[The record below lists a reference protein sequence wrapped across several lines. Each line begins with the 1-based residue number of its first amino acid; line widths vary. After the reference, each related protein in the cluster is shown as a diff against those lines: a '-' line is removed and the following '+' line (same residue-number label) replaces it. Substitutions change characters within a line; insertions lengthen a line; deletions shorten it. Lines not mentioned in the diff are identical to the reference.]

1 MSIQRVAGCG
11 LPLFL
16 LVVSLLSVGCSGG
29 QSDGY
34 TGPRGQV
41 TGKVTVDGQP
51 LAKGCQVYFQADKGG
66 YTAAGVVGDDGQYTV
81 AYAGGSGLPI
91 GDYRVQ
97 LSPPLVVDPA
107 PAATPV
113 DPTQMAG
120 RMKLSAKSKRPE
132 EAGPFPSKY
141 LSMETSGMKFRVEA
155 NQNTANFDL
164 TK

>member
-1 MSIQRVAGCG
+1 MSIQRVVGCG
-11 LPLFL
+11 LSLIL
-16 LVVSLLSVGCSGG
+16 LAVSLLSVGCGGG

-34 TGPRGQV
+34 SGPRGQV
-41 TGKVTVDGQP
+41 AGKVTIDGQP

-81 AYAGGSGLPI
+81 AYAGGSGLPT

-97 LSPPLVVDPA
+97 LSPPLVVDAA
-107 PAATPV
+107 PATV

-120 RMKLSAKSKRPE
+120 RMKISPKMKSSE
-132 EAGPFPSKY
+132 EDGPFPAKY
-141 LSMETSGMKFRVEA
+141 RSMETSGMKFRVEA